1 MQNNKFCENCFF
13 FSTDRLDDPD
23 QIESYVHNILW
34 YESTTDLSGKR
45 NFLHNFSLCFFS
57 TDRLDDPD
65 QIESYVHN
73 ILWYEST
80 TDVNGKD
87 FATTEP
93 AHLPFFEDTTE
104 TANVTVQFGVTVLLE
119 CRVNDLLDK
128 TVSLKPSLDKSI

>member
-1 MQNNKFCENCFF
+1 MCGQLCP
-13 FSTDRLDDPD
+13 SVLD
-23 QIESYVHNILW
+23 I
-34 YESTTDLSGKR
+34 
-45 NFLHNFSLCFFS
+45 
-57 TDRLDDPD
+57 DRLDDPD

-128 TVSLKPSLDKSI
+128 TKVQKSDICS